1 MKRKATQKIA
11 DGAMTIL
18 MSRADGDDA
27 SIGTGP
33 GGGGDND
40 DDASGS
46 GAPPLA
52 RGKSMRL
59 GDMYELDSR
68 NSGTYGGDDDGW
80 RDLLLPPA
88 VAGDSGTGWWAVA
101 LDGAEP
107 GGDYGLPVFDEGG
120 GSSDGGRGGGRGAMA
135 SRGTDTVSLDIAAI
149 EDESFR

>member
-1 MKRKATQKIA
+1 
-11 DGAMTIL
+11 MTIL

-27 SIGTGP
+27 NSTGPGP
-33 GGGGDND
+33 GGGDHD

-52 RGKSMRL
+52 RGKSMHL

-68 NSGTYGGDDDGW
+68 DSGTYGGDDDGW

-107 GGDYGLPVFDEGG
+107 GGDDDGLPVFDEGG
-120 GSSDGGRGGGRGAMA
+120 SSDGRGGGGGRGAMA